1 MFVAQWTHNVL
12 YNLWKLNVKILIYN
26 VDRKAAK
33 VLVGIKSV
41 LSVVEMVRWIVLKR
55 KTKIMDSKVSV
66 VTQLLLHNH

>member
-41 LSVVEMVRWIVLKR
+41 LSVVEVVRWIVLKR